1 MTLMKAA
8 KLVAPRQFEII
19 DCPVPTPSDQQVLIK
34 VRSCGIC
41 SSEAPVFDGSVIGT
55 AGVSFRYTDFPADLG
70 HEVVG
75 TVEAVGSDVTMFKP
89 GDNVTGLTYSG
100 CGFAEYFVENETML
114 VKVPEAYKGDLSLA
128 IGEPLM
134 ATMNIM
140 RQTQPDY
147 GDTVLVVGDGYMS
160 LLLVAALAKYPLAQL
175 IVVGHHDNRLE
186 LAREFGA
193 TTVINGKKTDA
204 WKAIMAATN
213 DVGVQVAIEYAG
225 TPSSLQLAASV
236 CQAKVRAKLVLA
248 AAYDN
253 DMPLMIGNYLQ
264 NRAPVLIPA
273 YPNQS
278 VDKRHDLERAMWAL
292 GEGIFPVE
300 KLITHSFSLDDVGKG
315 YEQSAAR
322 TENYIKGI
330 VTP

>member
-8 KLVAPRQFEII
+8 KLVAPRRFEII
-19 DCPVPTPSDQQVLIK
+19 DAEVPTPTGNDVLIK
-34 VRSCGIC
+34 VRACGIC

-75 TVEAVGSDVTMFKP
+75 TVEAVGPDVTAFKE
-89 GDNVTGLTYSG
+89 GDKVTGLTYSG
-100 CGFAEYFVENETML
+100 CGFADYFLEKDTML
-114 VKVPEAYKGDLSLA
+114 VKVPDAYKGDLSLA

-134 ATMNIM
+134 ATMNII

-160 LLLVAALAKYPLAQL
+160 LLLIAALARVPLAQL
-175 IVVGHHDNRLE
+175 IVVGHHDDRL
-186 LAREFGA
+186 AMASSFGA
-193 TTVINGKKTDA
+193 TAVINGKKTDA
-204 WKAIMAATN
+204 WKEIMALTGN
-213 DVGVQVAIEYAG
+213 VGVQVAVEYAG
-225 TPSSLQLAASV
+225 TASSLQLAASV

-248 AAYDN
+248 AAYSN

-278 VDKRHDLERAMWAL
+278 LDKRHDLERAMWAL

-300 KLITHSFSLDDVGKG
+300 KLITHRFALADVGKG

-322 TENYIKGI
+322 TEGYIKGI
-330 VTP
+330 VEP